1 LKIDIEMA
9 KAQASEQV
17 YINPQI
23 TYETNDIN
31 VTFIFNVSN
40 PIGLSLGMPL
50 TTISQ
55 VQLLESSTI
64 KDGYK

>member
-1 LKIDIEMA
+1 MA